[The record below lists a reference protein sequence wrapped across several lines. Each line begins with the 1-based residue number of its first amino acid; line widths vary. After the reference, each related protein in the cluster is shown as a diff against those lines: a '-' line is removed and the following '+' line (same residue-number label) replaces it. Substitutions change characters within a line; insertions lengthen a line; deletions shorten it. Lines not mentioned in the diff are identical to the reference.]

1 MKTFIVLLSCFMLL
15 ALTSSGNA
23 QIKPSTF
30 SLTPYIGGYT
40 FEGNQHLKTRPVY
53 GLRAGYDFT
62 RNLGVEALFGY
73 VSTDYN
79 GSDAGGTQGTKV
91 YNYRLEGLYHLMP
104 ASKLVPFVSAG
115 VGGQRVLYPAGVSDK
130 TRAAFSYGAGL
141 KYFLTERVAL
151 RADVRHVLVFDS
163 IYNNL
168 EYTLGLGFVFG
179 APKPVPIPVPAKE
192 VRDSDGDGVP
202 DDLDKCPDTPKG
214 VIVDKDGCPL
224 DSDNDGVPD
233 YLDKCPDTPKGV
245 IVDKDGCPLDSDN
258 DGVPDYLD
266 KCPDTPKGVQV
277 DENGCPPPA
286 PVTAQKAAAAM
297 TETEAQMLEKGRVTL
312 NVEFDTGKTLVKPR
326 YNKEIEKVAEVMK
339 KYPELKVV
347 IEGHT
352 DNIGG
357 AKYNQ
362 NLSQRRAE
370 AIKNV
375 MVKKYKIEASRLTAK
390 GFGFSK
396 PIADNK
402 TKEGKQKNR
411 RVEAATDYVIKK

>member
-15 ALTSSGNA
+15 ALTSSGYA

-53 GLRAGYDFT
+53 GLRAGYNFT
-62 RNLGVEALFGY
+62 RNIGVEALFGY
-73 VSTDYN
+73 ASTDYN
-79 GSDAGGTQGTKV
+79 GTDAGGTQGTNV

-115 VGGQRVLYPAGVSDK
+115 VGGQTVQYPAGVSDK
-130 TRAAFSYGAGL
+130 TRAAFGYGAGL

-168 EYTLGLGFVFG
+168 EYTFGLGFVFG
-179 APKPVPIPVPAKE
+179 APKPVPIPVKVEAVAPKAEE
-192 VRDSDGDGVP
+192 VKVVAP
-202 DDLDKCPDTPKG
+202 EQKQEIPVQQEAPK
-214 VIVDKDGCPL
+214 VEA
-224 DSDNDGVPD
+224 
-233 YLDKCPDTPKGV
+233 PKA
-245 IVDKDGCPLDSDN
+245 
-258 DGVPDYLD
+258 
-266 KCPDTPKGVQV
+266 
-277 DENGCPPPA
+277 A
-286 PVTAQKAAAAM
+286 PVK

-352 DNIGG
+352 DNVGG

-375 MVKKYKIEASRLTAK
+375 LVKKYKIEASRLTAK
-390 GFGFSK
+390 GYGFSK

-411 RVEAATDYVIKK
+411 RVEAAVEYVIKK

>member
-15 ALTSSGNA
+15 ALTSSGYA

-73 VSTDYN
+73 ASTDYN
-79 GSDAGGTQGTKV
+79 GTDAGGAQGTNV

-245 IVDKDGCPLDSDN
+245 
-258 DGVPDYLD
+258 
-266 KCPDTPKGVQV
+266 QV

-352 DNIGG
+352 DNVGG

-362 NLSQRRAE
+362 NLSKRRAE

>member
-15 ALTSSGNA
+15 ALTSSGYA

-73 VSTDYN
+73 ASTDYN
-79 GSDAGGTQGTKV
+79 GTDAGGAQGTNV

-233 YLDKCPDTPKGV
+233 YLDKCPDTPEGV
-245 IVDKDGCPLDSDN
+245 K
-258 DGVPDYLD
+258 
-266 KCPDTPKGVQV
+266 V

>member
-15 ALTSSGNA
+15 ALTSSGYA

-73 VSTDYN
+73 ASTDYN
-79 GSDAGGTQGTKV
+79 GTDAGGAQGTNV

-202 DDLDKCPDTPKG
+202 DD
-214 VIVDKDGCPL
+214 
-224 DSDNDGVPD
+224 
-233 YLDKCPDTPKGV
+233 LDKCPDTPKGV